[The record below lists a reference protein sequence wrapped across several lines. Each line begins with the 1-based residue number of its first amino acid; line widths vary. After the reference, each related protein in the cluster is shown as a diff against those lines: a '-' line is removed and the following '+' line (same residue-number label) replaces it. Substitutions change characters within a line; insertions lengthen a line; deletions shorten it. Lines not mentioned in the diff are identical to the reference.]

1 MGRHGMLNAMNRKST
16 VALLVAALL
25 LAWIIA
31 APWFTAY
38 RIRDAAQTHD
48 AQALASYVDFAS
60 VRQSLKDQMNA
71 RLLHKMSEGSGTE
84 LNPLAALV
92 APFAGAVV
100 DKLVDAYIT
109 PAGVAE
115 LMAGSRPNEPQPSAP
130 ASTTDEADRADRG
143 ARKPLAQT
151 DMAYRS
157 WNRFVVTAHGRN
169 GDTQFV
175 LGRRGLGWK
184 LTEII
189 LAPQ

>member
-1 MGRHGMLNAMNRKST
+1 MLHAMNRKSA
-16 VALLVAALL
+16 VALALAALL

-31 APWFTAY
+31 APWLTVV
-38 RIRDAAQTHD
+38 RIRDAAQARD
-48 AQALASYVDFAS
+48 AQALAGYVDFAS

-71 RLLHKMSEGSGTE
+71 RLLHTMAEGSGNE

-92 APFAGAVV
+92 APLAGAVV
-100 DKLVDAYIT
+100 DKLVDAYVT

-115 LMAGSRPNEPQPSAP
+115 LMAGGNPKKPQPPTP
-130 ASTTDEADRADRG
+130 AGPENEAGGD
-143 ARKPLAQT
+143 ARQPLAQA
-151 DMAYRS
+151 DMGYRS
-157 WNRFVVTAHGRN
+157 WNRFVVTAHGRG

>member
-1 MGRHGMLNAMNRKST
+1 MLNAMHRKST

-71 RLLHKMSEGSGTE
+71 RLLHKMSESSGTE

-115 LMAGSRPNEPQPSAP
+115 LMAGSRPNDPPPSAP
-130 ASTTDEADRADRG
+130 ASTTDEADRG
-143 ARKPLAQT
+143 APKPLAQA

-157 WNRFVVTAHGRN
+157 WSRFVVTAHGRS